1 MIHTRTCQ
9 HCNAPLSPFARA
21 DSLYCSGRCRVAA
34 HRVRHAD
41 ASPLPAALR
50 DRDRWVRH
58 DAAKRP
64 LTVHGRGASS
74 TNARTWS
81 TYAAASAASG
91 VGNGLGFVL
100 SALDD
105 IVCID
110 VDGCLDDGG
119 LAPWAADLLACLPWT
134 FVEVSPSGSGLHV
147 WGRATLARGRIVHV
161 DGGKVEI
168 YPAGRYITVTEKPY
182 AGAPSHLADL
192 TAFTSSLLG
201 ASPPPSSSA

>member
-9 HCNAPLSPFARA
+9 HCHRPLSPFARA

-50 DRDRWVRH
+50 DCARWVRH

-64 LTVHGRGASS
+64 LTVNGHGASS
-74 TNARTWS
+74 TNARTWA
-81 TYAAASAASG
+81 TYAAAHAST
-91 VGNGLGFVL
+91 VGNGIGFVL

-105 IVCID
+105 IICLDI
-110 VDGCLDDGG
+110 DGCLVDDG
-119 LAPWAADLLACLPWT
+119 LAPWAAIILDALPRRT
-134 FVEVSPSGSGLHV
+134 YVEVSPSGSGLHV
-147 WGRATLARGRIVHV
+147 WGLGRLDRGRVVSV

-168 YPAGRYITVTEKPY
+168 YSTGRYITVTERPY
-182 AGAPSHLADL
+182 ANAPSHLADISGVIAQVIG
-192 TAFTSSLLG
+192 T
-201 ASPPPSSSA
+201 